1 MLSSSEYGIMQLK
14 EILIIPR
21 TLMIHHVKYYSNVSL
36 KKRKKLMLDTCVLV
50 NQSFSLEHL
59 GVEGSLY
66 GELIR
71 SRDMM
76 DYMLFPRILGL
87 AERAW
92 HKGAWEDIEDDEKRK
107 EAMNDDWQRFAR
119 IVGAKELR
127 RLDDLGVKY
136 RISPAGAK

>member
-21 TLMIHHVKYYSNVSL
+21 TLMIHHVKYYSNVSF
-36 KKRKKLMLDTCVLV
+36 KKRKKLMSDTCVLV
-50 NQSFSLEHL
+50 NQSFSLENL

-92 HKGAWEDIEDDEKRK
+92 HKGAWEDIEDVEKRK

>member
-1 MLSSSEYGIMQLK
+1 M
-14 EILIIPR
+14 
-21 TLMIHHVKYYSNVSL
+21 
-36 KKRKKLMLDTCVLV
+36 V

>member
-1 MLSSSEYGIMQLK
+1 MTSK
-14 EILIIPR
+14 DFPIIPR
-21 TLMIHHVKYYSNVSL
+21 TLMIFHVKYCGKVCKKVSKIL
-36 KKRKKLMLDTCVLV
+36 CQIQVSCFKIKV
-50 NQSFSLEHL
+50 FSLEPL
-59 GVEGSLY
+59 GVEGNLY

-119 IVGAKELR
+119 IVGSKELR